1 MTILEQSVDRPGHI
15 RGGMVSAVSVSVMC
29 RKSCQGGRI
38 VAAVREVPEGGAA
51 ECCVA
56 KNTFEGKKLA
66 ELFPVHIA
74 SSRYS
79 ISLHP
84 PNSSPC
90 ELLALRTSLGPE
102 PWCDAAMVSRS

>member
-56 KNTFEGKKLA
+56 KNTFEGNLDEKVK
-66 ELFPVHIA
+66 ETCGTFP
-74 SSRYS
+74 SSHRF
-79 ISLHP
+79 IQVFDQ
-84 PNSSPC
+84 SSP
-90 ELLALRTSLGPE
+90 SQ
-102 PWCDAAMVSRS
+102 